1 MCKIRLGDSGMVMVG
16 GMAMLKKVTAY
27 YVVLGAVVVLVNWLR
42 PDFGAYIS
50 EQLYTA
56 NASTDFSS
64 VSEGISSE
72 AAPALLVAM
81 LVAIILMV
89 PASWAYM
96 GTRARVGYQQSVVQT
111 IMLLPIA
118 VAGVVVVVQNSVALA
133 FSLAG
138 IVAAVRFRTTLKDK
152 SDALYIFV
160 SIGIGLASG
169 IGAIAV
175 AAVLSFVFTYANI
188 TLFLIDYGDDGGTRL
203 LRRTEN
209 RQARWEH
216 RESIRNGPVAG
227 DGFLDLSDDDGDLD
241 PIAVSDIY
249 DDDDV

>member
-1 MCKIRLGDSGMVMVG
+1 MG
-16 GMAMLKKVTAY
+16 MLKKVTAY
-27 YVVLGAVVVLVNWLR
+27 YVVLGVVVALVNWIR
-42 PDFGAYIS
+42 PDFSDYIS

-56 NASTDFSS
+56 NTSTDFSS
-64 VSEGISSE
+64 VSTGISSE
-72 AAPALLVAM
+72 AAPALLIAM
-81 LVAIILMV
+81 VVAILLMV
-89 PASWAYM
+89 PASWVYM
-96 GTRARVGYQQSVVQT
+96 GTRERSGYQQSVVQT

-138 IVAAVRFRTTLKDK
+138 IVAAVRFRTTLKNK

-169 IGAIAV
+169 IGAMAV
-175 AAVLSFVFTYANI
+175 AAVLSFVFSYANI
-188 TLFLIDYGDDGGTRL
+188 AMFLIDYGDDGGTRL

-216 RESIRNGPVAG
+216 RESIRNGAVAG
-227 DGFLDLSDDDGDLD
+227 EDFLDLTDDDNDLD

-249 DDDDV
+249 DDDD

>member
-1 MCKIRLGDSGMVMVG
+1 MGMVG
-16 GMAMLKKVTAY
+16 GMGMLKKVTAY
-27 YVVLGAVVVLVNWLR
+27 YVALGAVVVLVNWIL

-56 NASTDFSS
+56 NTSTDFSS

-138 IVAAVRFRTTLKDK
+138 IVAAVRFRTTLKNK

-169 IGAIAV
+169 IGAVAV
-175 AAVLSFVFTYANI
+175 AAVLSLVFTYANI
-188 TLFLIDYGDDGGTRL
+188 VLFLIDYGDDGGTRAT
-203 LRRTEN
+203 RRLES

-216 RESIRNGPVAG
+216 RESIRSSNS
-227 DGFLDLSDDDGDLD
+227 DSDQFLDPDEENDLD
-241 PIAVSDIY
+241 QIVVAEIY
-249 DDDDV
+249 DDDV